1 MTQGW
6 IVRTS
11 IVSFAL
17 IFLVSL
23 YGEGKRAMGEELKYP
38 LSDHYDGKRFFNPW
52 GNNVAKSF
60 WDVLKWRFSAE
71 PRSWPEQVI
80 NSAQPLLLKKG
91 QSGSVHVTYVGHATT
106 LIQDGQLS
114 LLTDP
119 QWSERAGPASFLGP
133 KRIRKPGVDLS
144 QIDHLDF
151 VLVSHNHYDHLDLP
165 TLQRLDQLFHPQF
178 IVPLGNARILQGAG
192 ITRVKELDWWESFQM
207 IQLVPV
213 QHWSTRSLMD
223 RNEALWGGY
232 VITLSG
238 KKIFFGGD
246 TGYGPHF
253 KMIRQHCGG
262 MDLSLLPIGAYEP
275 RWFMKEQ
282 HMNPDDA
289 VMAHLDLG
297 SKKSFAIHFE
307 TFRLTDEGFTEP
319 REELKKAMGAHQVS
333 DEQFLAPQ
341 IGETLILK

>member
-1 MTQGW
+1 MMSQW
-6 IVRTS
+6 RARTR
-11 IVSFAL
+11 ILIFAL
-17 IFLVSL
+17 ILIDAL
-23 YGEGKRAMGEELKYP
+23 YGEGKSAMGEERNYP
-38 LSDHYDGKRFFNPW
+38 ISDHYNGSRFFNPW
-52 GNNVAKSF
+52 GNDVSKSIV
-60 WDVLKWRFSAE
+60 DVLKWRFSAK
-71 PRSWPEQVI
+71 PRPWPDHVE
-80 NSAQPLLLKKG
+80 NSSQPVLLKKG
-91 QSGSVHVTYVGHATT
+91 QSGSVYVTYVGHATT
-106 LIQDGQLS
+106 LIQDGQIS

-119 QWSERAGPASFLGP
+119 QWSERASPASFLGP
-133 KRIRKPGVDLS
+133 KRIRQPGVDLS

-151 VLVSHNHYDHLDLP
+151 VLISHNHYDHLDLP
-165 TLQRLDQLFHPQF
+165 TLQRIDQLFHPQF
-178 IVPLGNARILQGAG
+178 IVPLGNARILQTAG

-213 QHWSTRSLMD
+213 QHWSTRSLID
-223 RNEALWGGY
+223 RNQALWGGY

-238 KKIFFGGD
+238 KKLFFAGD

-253 KMIRQHCGG
+253 KMIRQHCGD

-297 SKKSFAIHFE
+297 SKRSLAIHFE
-307 TFRLTDEGFTEP
+307 TFRLTDEGFAEP
-319 REELKKAMGAHQVS
+319 REELKKALSVHQVS

-341 IGETLILK
+341 IGQTLILK